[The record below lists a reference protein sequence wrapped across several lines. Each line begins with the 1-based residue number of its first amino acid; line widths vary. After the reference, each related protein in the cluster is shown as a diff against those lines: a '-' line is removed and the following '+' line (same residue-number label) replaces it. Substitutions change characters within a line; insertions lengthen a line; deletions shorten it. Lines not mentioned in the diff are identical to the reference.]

1 MAISTTNLVKFR
13 KGAYTD
19 SWGKQTGRD
28 ASTLYF
34 AAHDNN
40 GVGGL
45 WLGDNLISSQIVDA
59 TLADNGK
66 TLNIKKLNP
75 SAAQGYD
82 TVSIS
87 LNGLETDLSGLTT
100 RIANIETI
108 LDVQQ
113 EANSVRLN
121 TVDGSIAAL
130 ESNKADKTE
139 NWWSFTGGADASAKL
154 DGIESGA
161 QVNEFEAVKL
171 NGNFV
176 NIQTDATNGKKY
188 VDLGSI
194 ATSESFT
201 NTMAEA
207 KKHSEV
213 QAAAGNTMVGVVVD
227 GSTADGGTIYKVDD
241 SSLRTKLGNM
251 DTSIADATDA
261 AAAAQADVDALE
273 ASVGTIPAASS
284 ASTVIGYVDEKIA
297 DVSTLAVVNVE
308 KQATAESGFAATY
321 VVTQN
326 GTQVGSKINIPK
338 DFLVKSASVET
349 VSTADDPY
357 AGAAVGDKYIDFVV
371 NTVDTSE
378 TAQHIYLPVND
389 LVDVYTA
396 TNQTSEVTVAI
407 DSNNN
412 ITASIGSIDANKIN
426 WYDGTKGTDVSTALA
441 NLYSQIGAG
450 GSVATQIQEAVNALD
465 SSVVATGTAQ
475 KNGVFVISKV
485 NEVDGLLD
493 QNGSTF
499 VEVEQAGAAAGVQA
513 TIDAYTV
520 NGKAI
525 STSPVLDGS
534 DIKVDAS
541 AATPET
547 VKAAIERLDAA
558 IGVDGSVGQQI
569 DSKINALDSTV
580 TASGSAS
587 NNGIFVLSKVN
598 QTDGKLDPVEANKSE
613 AVEVWAAADS
623 QEVAN
628 ALTWGTFN

>member
-1 MAISTTNLVKFR
+1 MAINTTNLVKF
-13 KGAYTD
+13 KVGNYQDTMIT
-19 SWGKQTGRD
+19 GGGRD
-28 ASTLYF
+28 VSTLYF
-34 AAHDNN
+34 AKHDAS
-40 GVGGL
+40 GIGGL
-45 WLGDNLISSQIVDA
+45 WLGDHLISSQVVDA
-59 TLADNGK
+59 QVSADGK
-66 TLNIKKLNP
+66 TLTITKLNTTGSNP
-75 SAAQGYD
+75 PTTS
-82 TVSIS
+82 VSINLTDIDGS
-87 LNGLETDLSGLTT
+87 IGLINTRLS
-100 RIANIETI
+100 NIEGI
-108 LDVQQ
+108 LDRNQTTTS
-113 EANSVRLN
+113 NRLN

-154 DGIESGA
+154 DGIEAGA
-161 QVNEFEAVKL
+161 QVNKLEAVKL
-171 NGNFV
+171 NDSFV
-176 NIQTDATNGKKY
+176 TIQTDAEHGKY
-188 VDLGSI
+188 VDLSSI
-194 ATSESFT
+194 ATSTATEAAMT
-201 NTMAEA
+201 EA
-207 KKHSEV
+207 KKHSVVEEGANNLWV
-213 QAAAGNTMVGVVVD
+213 KVVPGTDTSVG
-227 GSTADGGTIYKVDD
+227 GKTYIVDD
-241 SSLRTKLGNM
+241 SSLRAELTDM
-251 DTSIADATDA
+251 DSDISDAQEAADN
-261 AAAAQADVDALE
+261 AQQAVDDL
-273 ASVGTIPAASS
+273 STFVGTIPAGAT
-284 ASTVIGYVDEKIA
+284 ATTVTGYVDEKIA

-349 VSTADDPY
+349 VSTANDPY

-371 NTVDTSE
+371 NTVDASE

-426 WYDGTKGTDVSTALA
+426 WYDGTRDTDVSTALA
-441 NLYSQIGAG
+441 DLYSQIGAG
-450 GSVATQIQEAVNALD
+450 GSVATQIQEAVEALD
-465 SSVVATGTAQ
+465 SSVTATGTAQ
-475 KNGVFVISKV
+475 NNGVFVISKV

-493 QNGSTF
+493 QSGSTF
-499 VEVEQAGAAAGVQA
+499 VEVEQAGAAAGVKS

-534 DIKVDAS
+534 DINVDS
-541 AATPET
+541 TAATPET

-558 IGVDGSVGQQI
+558 IGVDGSVGEQI

-580 TASGSAS
+580 TASGTAS

-623 QEVAN
+623 QAVAN

>member
-1 MAISTTNLVKFR
+1 MAISTTNLVKFS
-13 KGAYTD
+13 KGKYTD
-19 SWGKQTGRD
+19 SWGKQTGRRD

-34 AAHDNN
+34 AAHDDN

-59 TLADNGK
+59 SLADNGK

-87 LNGLETDLSGLTT
+87 LNGLETNLSGLTA

-113 EANSVRLN
+113 VANSVRLN

-139 NWWSFTGGADASAKL
+139 NWWSFTGGTDASAKL
-154 DGIESGA
+154 DGIEAGA
-161 QVNEFEAVKL
+161 QVNKLEAVKL

-176 NIQTDATNGKKY
+176 NIQTDETNGKY

-194 ATSESFT
+194 ATSESLKDII
-201 NTMAEA
+201 AEA

-227 GSTADGGTIYKVDD
+227 GSTADEGTIYKVDD

-261 AAAAQADVDALE
+261 AATAQADVDALE
-273 ASVGTIPAASS
+273 ASVGVIPAASS
-284 ASTVIGYVDEKIA
+284 ASTVIGYVDEKVA
-297 DVSTLAVVNVE
+297 SAVSDSSVSVSEATGSGDVLKVYTISQGGNTV
-308 KQATAESGFAATY
+308 
-321 VVTQN
+321 
-326 GTQVGSKINIPK
+326 GTINIPK
-338 DFLVKSASVET
+338 DLVATKGQLVYCTKSGDPATYTETSASTEGAIACIKMTIKNGNPFYIEVQDLIEYNSVTSNAEITLTDTGHVIEAT
-349 VSTADDPY
+349 V
-357 AGAAVGDKYIDFVV
+357 G
-371 NTVDTSE
+371 
-378 TAQHIYLPVND
+378 
-389 LVDVYTA
+389 
-396 TNQTSEVTVAI
+396 
-407 DSNNN
+407 N
-412 ITASIGSIDANKIN
+412 IVANKIRWQN
-426 WYDGTKGTDVSTALA
+426 GEDSIDVSTALA

-450 GSVATQIQEAVNALD
+450 GSVTTQIQQAVNALD

-475 KNGVFVISKV
+475 KEGVFVISKV

-493 QNGSTF
+493 QSGSTF
-499 VEVEQAGAAAGVQA
+499 VEVEQAGAAADVKA

-525 STSPVLDGS
+525 SSNPVLDGS
-534 DIKVDAS
+534 NINVDATVGTS
-541 AATPET
+541 ET
-547 VKAAIERLDAA
+547 VKSAIERLDAA
-558 IGVDGSVGQQI
+558 IGVDGSVGKQI

-587 NNGIFVLSKVN
+587 TPNGIFVLSKVN

-623 QEVAN
+623 QKVAN
-628 ALTWGTFN
+628 ALTWGTF

>member
-13 KGAYTD
+13 KGTYTD

-34 AAHDNN
+34 AAHDGN

-139 NWWSFTGGADASAKL
+139 NRWSFTGGTDASAKL
-154 DGIESGA
+154 DGIEAGA
-161 QVNEFEAVKL
+161 QVNKLEAVKL
-171 NGNFV
+171 NDSFV
-176 NIQTDATNGKKY
+176 NIQTDAEHGKY

-194 ATSESFT
+194 ATSESLADT
-201 NTMAEA
+201 TAEA
-207 KKHSEV
+207 KKHSVVEEGANNLWV
-213 QAAAGNTMVGVVVD
+213 KVVAGTDTSVG
-227 GSTADGGTIYKVDD
+227 GKTYIVDD
-241 SSLRTKLGNM
+241 SSLRAELTDM
-251 DTSIADATDA
+251 DSDISNAQEAADN
-261 AAAAQADVDALE
+261 AQQAVDDL
-273 ASVGTIPAASS
+273 STFVGTIPAGAT
-284 ASTVIGYVDEKIA
+284 ATTVTGYVDEKIA

-349 VSTADDPY
+349 VSTVDDPY
-357 AGAAVGDKYIDFVV
+357 TGAAVGDKYIDFVV
-371 NTVDTSE
+371 NTVDSSE

-426 WYDGTKGTDVSTALA
+426 WYDGTKSTDVSAALTD
-441 NLYSQIGAG
+441 LYSQIGAG
-450 GSVATQIQEAVNALD
+450 GSVSTQIQQAVNALD
-465 SSVVATGTAQ
+465 SSVTATGTAQ

-485 NEVDGLLD
+485 NEVDG
-493 QNGSTF
+493 
-499 VEVEQAGAAAGVQA
+499 
-513 TIDAYTV
+513 
-520 NGKAI
+520 
-525 STSPVLDGS
+525 
-534 DIKVDAS
+534 
-541 AATPET
+541 
-547 VKAAIERLDAA
+547 
-558 IGVDGSVGQQI
+558 
-569 DSKINALDSTV
+569 
-580 TASGSAS
+580 
-587 NNGIFVLSKVN
+587 
-598 QTDGKLDPVEANKSE
+598 
-613 AVEVWAAADS
+613 
-623 QEVAN
+623 
-628 ALTWGTFN
+628 